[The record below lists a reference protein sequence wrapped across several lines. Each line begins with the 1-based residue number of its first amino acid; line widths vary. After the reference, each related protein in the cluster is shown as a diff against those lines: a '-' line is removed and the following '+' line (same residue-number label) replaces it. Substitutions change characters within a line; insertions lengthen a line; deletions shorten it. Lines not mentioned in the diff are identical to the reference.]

1 MACIDLLEISVL
13 LDRLDKTLILFLFGL
28 AVGTFVGQ
36 IELPSDLATL
46 KSSYGVGIV
55 AATEIWLIIH
65 YIVALTTLP
74 ILAIKFLKD
83 KFVPPLKGLP
93 FAFNAGFL
101 CSSIAAGL
109 IHVLTQ
115 IVTT

>member
-1 MACIDLLEISVL
+1 M
-13 LDRLDKTLILFLFGL
+13 
-28 AVGTFVGQ
+28 FVGNL
-36 IELPSDLATL
+36 ELPSDLDDIESQSG
-46 KSSYGVGIV
+46 KIVV

-65 YIVALTTLP
+65 YVIALITLP
-74 ILAIKFLKD
+74 VLAIKFLKD
-83 KFVPPLKGLP
+83 RFKMRLHLP

-101 CSSIAAGL
+101 CTSILMGL

>member
-1 MACIDLLEISVL
+1 M
-13 LDRLDKTLILFLFGL
+13 DKTVILFFCGL
-28 AVGTFVGQ
+28 GLGIFVGQ
-36 IELPSDLATL
+36 MPMPSDLATL
-46 KSSYGVGIV
+46 ESPFGAGIV

-83 KFVPPLKGLP
+83 KFTPPLKGLP

-101 CSSIAAGL
+101 CSSISAGL
-109 IHVLTQ
+109 IHVITQ

>member
-1 MACIDLLEISVL
+1 M
-13 LDRLDKTLILFLFGL
+13 DKTIILFLAGL
-28 AVGTFVGQ
+28 GIGVFVGQ
-36 IELPSDLATL
+36 LELPSDLATEESNL
-46 KSSYGVGIV
+46 GVGIV

-74 ILAIKFLKD
+74 VLAIQTLKD
-83 KFVPPLKGLP
+83 RTKPLLKGLP
-93 FAFNAGFL
+93 FAFNGGFL

>member
-1 MACIDLLEISVL
+1 M
-13 LDRLDKTLILFLFGL
+13 DKTVILFLSGL
-28 AVGTFVGQ
+28 AIGIFVGHL
-36 IELPSDLATL
+36 ELPSDLAPL
-46 KSSYGVGIV
+46 ESHEKVIV
-55 AATEIWLIIH
+55 ASTEVWLIIH

-74 ILAIKFLKD
+74 VLAIKFLKD
-83 KFVPPLKGLP
+83 RFVPPLKGLP

-109 IHVLTQ
+109 VHVLTQ